1 MRLFIS
7 KDSKYHTD
15 GSSSP
20 GWMKSSLSTHNGSCV
35 EVCGLAE
42 DTIRVRDSKD
52 RRGAV
57 LSFTLAEWDAFIG
70 GVRLGEFDRKRRD
83 Q

>member
-7 KDSKYHTD
+7 KDSKYRTD

-35 EVCGLAE
+35 EVRGLEE
-42 DTIRVRDSKD
+42 DTIRVRDSKHP
-52 RRGAV
+52 RGAV

-70 GVRLGEFDRKRRD
+70 GVRLGEFDRQHRD